1 MNKEELNQKVMNEVR
16 ITVPEG
22 MEIDRE
28 NSTFECIK
36 FKPKAE
42 TYEDVAKKLF
52 SFEDYFFISNDGKI
66 EERAREGNTL
76 HTCDANNCT
85 TTKQAAKLL
94 AINKLM
100 NVAKYLNDGW
110 QPDWEKCSEK
120 KWYFSIEKK
129 LNQIVITFSYT
140 FKEHSVYFKSK
151 ELAERAL
158 AILGEETI
166 RLALCTDY

>member
-1 MNKEELNQKVMNEVR
+1 MNEVR

-52 SFEDYFFISNDGKI
+52 FDKDITFIDTRGEVKTDNVDNS
-66 EERAREGNTL
+66 
-76 HTCDANNCT
+76 CFPDANNCT

-110 QPDWEKCSEK
+110 QPDWENAQQIKCFFAIQEG
-120 KWYFSIEKK
+120 
-129 LNQIVITFSYT
+129 LVYT
-140 FKEHSVYFKSK
+140 STTSRFQSGEIYFKSE

-166 RLALCTDY
+166 RLALCTDW